1 MSDSERIL
9 KLVDAYKGDKGGQAG
24 EAALNQLLAAS
35 DEELGYLFFPS
46 EKSKWEAAAEILY
59 RIGFPRLTT
68 RIPQLLEWFQDLN
81 WPGIDVITNLLRN
94 VSHEELLMQM
104 EKAVRIA
111 HAEEDEQWIGGLK
124 RLTLTLGLD
133 ADRFS
138 DPLLTADLLKNVF
151 Y

>member
-1 MSDSERIL
+1 MSNAERIL
-9 KLVDAYKGDKGGQAG
+9 KLVEAFKSDKGGQAG

-35 DEELGYLFFPS
+35 DEELGYLFFSS

-59 RIGFPRLTT
+59 RIGFPRLAA

-81 WPGIDVITNLLRN
+81 WPGINFITDLLRN
-94 VSHEELLMQM
+94 TSHEELLMQM

-111 HAEEDEQWIGGLK
+111 YAEEDEQWMGGLK
-124 RLTLTLGLD
+124 HLTLALGLEVNK
-133 ADRFS
+133 FS
-138 DPLLTADLLKNVF
+138 DRLLTATLLQNNF